1 MLLLL
6 GIEVR
11 LSDIA
16 PVWGAGTALLA
27 GGRGGGGAA
36 VVVGGGRRVEGE
48 GLVVLFVRGK
58 GALRVLFFG
67 GSGAP
72 GMEAMVGFF
81 WGGARTEVCELW
93 DEGGGGGAGFCGGSS
108 D

>member
-16 PVWGAGTALLA
+16 PARGAGTALLA
-27 GGRGGGGAA
+27 GGGGGAA

-58 GALRVLFFG
+58 GALGVLFFG

-72 GMEAMVGFF
+72 GVEAMVEFF
-81 WGGARTEVCELW
+81 FGGELVRRFVNC
-93 DEGGGGGAGFCGGSS
+93 GMKGGGGAGFCGGSS